1 MKKFSVLLSTVVE
14 SSYLGTN
21 LKIKDF
27 GVEPKTP
34 KTLYDV
40 GNYIEM
46 IYQILFAEKN
56 GLHKYNE
63 KLKLQFKLIKPQETV
78 KQSEKELL
86 KIISDLLES
95 KITLKKFNKNLRDNK
110 ESFSMGVDEDFK
122 KNFAIEIDIN
132 GSFKMKIN
140 PWEIA
145 NSGGDWQRT
154 FIHDLLHV
162 IINPETVAKFQK
174 VQSGKF
180 DEPTGYTHDELLE
193 ELFALVTDHYNNK
206 NLKLGKSI
214 INFRSNEE
222 GATPDEINFP
232 FFLNIL
238 RNVLIQKKFNLSDEH
253 LIPFRD
259 IKEKFSN
266 YPFFQKI
273 LERVVKFIPNYQNG
287 ILYKPKY
294 FNNNYYSN
302 IDKKIL
308 RFTQASSNW
317 GTKKGQNPV
326 ELEGKLT
333 DFSNHISD
341 TVKKYNKKV
350 LY

>member
-1 MKKFSVLLSTVVE
+1 MCIILKINNMKFSKKLFLIAE
-14 SSYLGTN
+14 SGYLGTN
-21 LKIKDF
+21 FKVKDF
-27 GVEPKTP
+27 GIEPKVP

-40 GNYIEM
+40 ANYIEM

-56 GLHKYNE
+56 GLYKYNE
-63 KLKLQFKLIKPQETV
+63 KLKLELKPLWTDN
-78 KQSEKELL
+78 SLLLNNISNLL
-86 KIISDLLES
+86 KN
-95 KITLKKFNKNLRDNK
+95 KITLKKFNTNLRNNK
-110 ESFSMGVDEDFK
+110 EDFSVNIDENFK
-122 KNFAIEIDIN
+122 KNFAIEININ
-132 GSFKMKIN
+132 DSFKMKIN

-145 NSGGDWQRT
+145 RSGGDWQRT

-174 VQSGKF
+174 AEFGKF
-180 DEPTGYTHDELLE
+180 DEPIGYTHNELLE

-206 NLKLGKSI
+206 NLKL
-214 INFRSNEE
+214 INFRSEEE
-222 GATPDEINFP
+222 GAIPDEVDFP

-238 RNVLIQKKFNLSDEH
+238 RNVLIQEKLAPEKEH
-253 LIPFRD
+253 IIPFNN
-259 IKEKFSN
+259 IKEKFNN

-273 LERVVKFIPNYQNG
+273 LQRVIKFIPNYQNG
-287 ILYKPKY
+287 IRYKPNY

-308 RFTQASSNW
+308 KFTQASMNW
-317 GTKKGQNPV
+317 GTKKGQKSG

-341 TVKKYNKKV
+341 TVDRYNKKI
-350 LY
+350 